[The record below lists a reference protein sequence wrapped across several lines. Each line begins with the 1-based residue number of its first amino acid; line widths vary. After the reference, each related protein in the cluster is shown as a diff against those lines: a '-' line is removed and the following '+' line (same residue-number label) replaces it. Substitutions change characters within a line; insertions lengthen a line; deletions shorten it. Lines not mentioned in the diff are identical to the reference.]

1 MAWSALILE
10 EVGMRW
16 WQKGKDTEVFLTWAQ
31 DYSNNRILL
40 KFSSR
45 MSHYQI

>member
-1 MAWSALILE
+1 MRYNKGLYNMAWSILILE

-31 DYSNNRILL
+31 GYVAIIER
-40 KFSSR
+40 
-45 MSHYQI
+45 Y